1 MIRESL
7 LDGDLDDQLDQ
18 NISDKYCISY
28 ITDFMFSYIV
38 TKSALSTKANP
49 VLDKKCNY
57 IRLDKQKQVYNQF
70 RCIIYDILKL
80 PTICALDKLILEKQV
95 REIACKYIK
104 KLFTPNIVVSVSSI
118 NIEKDSIYITISEKK
133 TREFRGIVNMN
144 SSNLQDMNI
153 IDFGQC
159 YLTLKLKKK

>member
-70 RCIIYDILKL
+70 RCIIYDIL
-80 PTICALDKLILEKQV
+80 I
-95 REIACKYIK
+95 
-104 KLFTPNIVVSVSSI
+104 
-118 NIEKDSIYITISEKK
+118 
-133 TREFRGIVNMN
+133 M
-144 SSNLQDMNI
+144 
-153 IDFGQC
+153 
-159 YLTLKLKKK
+159 LK